1 MGTKTPDPSSDHRH
15 VGRPAVIA
23 PSPFLGTE
31 LQTAVRQ
38 WTSALE
44 QTGKA
49 ANTIAAYERDVW
61 HALNGLAWCLDHR
74 VDLDDL
80 CRIGQAEQDE
90 LVARWRGETVIT
102 STILRRLAAFR
113 NFARFLQQQGSDCR
127 GILGAVLPSVDKT
140 DPSTV
145 CSQNVIDRLIELK
158 EPGRG
163 DGWIELRDFAL
174 VLLQSETALTTGEL
188 VGLDMQDRPTSS
200 RRKVTVRSGRLA
212 DRDLVVSDACLKA
225 INRYLEARQDA
236 PHPADPLFIGVRG
249 ERLKP
254 RLVQLALEKARDA
267 IGAGRGLTMRSVRH
281 GVAYRMKRD
290 GARVDAIAHQLGI
303 SVQAA
308 GRYFKD

>member
-1 MGTKTPDPSSDHRH
+1 MGTKTPDPSPDHSH

-23 PSPFLGTE
+23 PSPFLGLG

-44 QTGKA
+44 QMGKA

-61 HALNGLAWCLDHR
+61 HALNGLAWCLDRR

-80 CRIGQAEQDE
+80 ARIGQAEQDA
-90 LVARWRGETVIT
+90 LVARWRSETVIT
-102 STILRRLAAFR
+102 ATILRRLSAFR
-113 NFARFLQQQGSDCR
+113 NFARFLQQQGNDCR
-127 GILGAVLPSVDKT
+127 GILGAVLPSVDKI

-145 CSQNVIDRLIELK
+145 CSQNVMDRLIELK
-158 EPGRG
+158 EPGRA
-163 DGWIELRDFAL
+163 DDWIELRDFAL

-188 VGLDMQDRPTSS
+188 VGLDLRDRPTQ
-200 RRKVTVRSGRLA
+200 RRRRVTVRAGRLA
-212 DRDLVVSDACLKA
+212 DRELVVSDACRKA
-225 INRYLEARQDA
+225 IDRYLEARHDD
-236 PHPADPLFIGVRG
+236 PGLEDPLFIGVRG

-267 IGAGRGLTMRSVRH
+267 IGAGRSLTMRSVRH

-290 GARVDAIAHQLGI
+290 GARIDAIARQLGI